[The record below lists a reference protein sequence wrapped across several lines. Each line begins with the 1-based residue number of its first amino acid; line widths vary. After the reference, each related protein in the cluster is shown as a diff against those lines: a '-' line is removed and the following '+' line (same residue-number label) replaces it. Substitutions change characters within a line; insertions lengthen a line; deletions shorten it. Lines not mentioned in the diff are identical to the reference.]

1 MSVYAIIGGTGLTQL
16 EGLTLSE
23 SLPIETPY
31 GAPSAPLQR
40 GRYAGREVLFLARHG
55 HPHRFP
61 PHQVN
66 YRANLWALKQAGA
79 EAVIAVNAV
88 GGIHAAMG
96 TGHLCVPHQLIDYT
110 SGREHTYFAGDIEHV
125 THIDFSHP
133 YDEPLRQRLIEALR
147 ALGLAHSSHGV
158 YACTQGPRL
167 ETVAEIARLERDGN
181 DIVGMTGMPEAALA
195 RELDLP
201 YACLALVVNPA
212 AGKSAGIITMA
223 EIEQALH
230 DGIGKVREVL
240 ARSWPARRPS
250 QRKKG
255 RYCGLFRYCAG
266 GAASKPPSTGGAS
279 AGACCSS
286 ISMGLGAAG
295 RAPTGTTLIRMPR
308 LGWSR

>member
-230 DGIGKVREVL
+230 DGIG
-240 ARSWPARRPS
+240 
-250 QRKKG
+250 
-255 RYCGLFRYCAG
+255 
-266 GAASKPPSTGGAS
+266 
-279 AGACCSS
+279 
-286 ISMGLGAAG
+286 
-295 RAPTGTTLIRMPR
+295 
-308 LGWSR
+308 